1 MNLELGY
8 RYSRNDPTEDIGS
21 YKALLDWQVHP
32 RVRIRGGHQV
42 ANRAPNVAELFQT
55 ANQRLIVG
63 SQGDWCS
70 DLNPVNPLSPNP
82 AVNPNAAQ
90 ARALCSTLMTPTGA
104 ATFYA
109 NPNRNASATHF
120 FWAFVEGNLDVKLET
135 AGTTTIGVVAEL
147 TDAVTLTVDYWAI
160 KIHDM
165 IASQDPNALYRL
177 CLNPATNPSFDATFT
192 PCAQIVRDPFNGS
205 EAISSLLYTNEG
217 AIDFGGYDLQLDWRR
232 SVGPGTLNVAAV
244 ASIADKTATRVT
256 PASTWFDWTGTSGPS
271 DLTGLNGYAYDYR
284 TYVTANY
291 DMDRWGGTLRWR
303 HLPSIQSSGAVNNP
317 VSTFRPTG
325 SYDIFD
331 FAGRYSP
338 GGAWFVRFGIDTLFD
353 AEPERAFAEA
363 TNTATGLTNAN
374 FYDILGRRFYVG
386 MSLRF

>member
-1 MNLELGY
+1 
-8 RYSRNDPTEDIGS
+8 
-21 YKALLDWQVHP
+21 
-32 RVRIRGGHQV
+32 
-42 ANRAPNVAELFQT
+42 
-55 ANQRLIVG
+55 
-63 SQGDWCS
+63 
-70 DLNPVNPLSPNP
+70 
-82 AVNPNAAQ
+82 
-90 ARALCSTLMTPTGA
+90 
-104 ATFYA
+104 
-109 NPNRNASATHF
+109 
-120 FWAFVEGNLDVKLET
+120 
-135 AGTTTIGVVAEL
+135 
-147 TDAVTLTVDYWAI
+147 
-160 KIHDM
+160 
-165 IASQDPNALYRL
+165 
-177 CLNPATNPSFDATFT
+177 LNPATNPSYDPTFT
-192 PCAQIVRDPFNGS
+192 PCTQIVRDPFNGS

-284 TYVTANY
+284 TFVTANY

-317 VSTFRPTG
+317 VSTFQPTG
-325 SYDIFD
+325 SYDTFD

-338 GGAWFVRFGIDTLFD
+338 GGAWFVRFGIDNLFD